1 MAHLKISQKEI
12 ELFVRSM
19 YTYRNK
25 LDEDHPHSDTYVYTH
40 PVSKERRYVTNTI
53 GKMENEL
60 KRAMRRHKVI
70 NIIRMVADPLDQ
82 YKIFI
87 KRLKDADIYT

>member
-25 LDEDHPHSDTYVYTH
+25 LDEDHPHSDTYIYTH
-40 PVSKERRYVTNTI
+40 PVSKERRYVTNTMVN
-53 GKMENEL
+53 GK
-60 KRAMRRHKVI
+60 
-70 NIIRMVADPLDQ
+70 
-82 YKIFI
+82 
-87 KRLKDADIYT
+87 